1 MSYSRPSSSR
11 LIEEVLDA
19 ADQLDD
25 NSDSHPGGLAPT
37 SRTSVTKVVSIV
49 SSFNEYKRF
58 LVNEIGWGGILK
70 LPALARLNLR
80 FSKWWMSRLDGP
92 SMSVHLNATKRLRFW
107 PGDVHKVF
115 GVPCGPKNIL
125 GPDGQ
130 CSETTIQFLRS
141 VLGMPKK
148 GNQVLKAAESNLTRP
163 LSEHCSSNLEKDCF
177 KMAFVIFVIGHLLAP
192 SNKHDTSIID
202 YWGEIANTDRIAD
215 FDWCNYVLSDLIS
228 ASQQVQSDMR
238 NNKLKTHLQGCHVF
252 LQVFVLD
259 NLNLGINNIP
269 HDTYPRVASFD
280 DNKLRRMILA
290 TTSTDKLTWDYSCAP
305 IRSPHDNCYTRSTF
319 DLAAEN
325 LSRTMPQR
333 NQSPTPTLR
342 PTIPISTSL
351 SLKTPRTPTTPA
363 VPHTTVH
370 DFANYM
376 KSNYPHIVSSDIGIL
391 LRRNNA
397 IVTREATSLR
407 SSILRENT
415 TFLDKLM
422 SLLSSSCICCS
433 IRSLPCIM
441 QSSPP
446 MSTTHQNLALSGR
459 KLDMSDSEGETSS
472 STSKVPFLNRTTQDS
487 VPTTHSKKRPRINS
501 LQANSV
507 TPPSFATTS
516 NKPSTLQLAKT
527 WADTIAC
534 GVLMFNDDQNIP
546 DGAVTFAQ
554 LSDQLPTKSASRHL
568 KYATDHWTARAY
580 QPKLSIDSLASVEQ
594 FMNKLSED
602 VARRP
607 WVRHDYPRFISI
619 NGSSIRDQLVGDT
632 PLDHEVCSLIVRTIV
647 INDNIFLYPSGGFW
661 RIFFEPDLSTC
672 ILAGENLWEVR
683 SIQNQFLSQRA
694 STHLSN
700 CKMFIMPATLQT
712 GWCAYAWDMERK
724 LIHILNPC
732 ADSAQYSSVNTT
744 HDCIAEKLHVG
755 LYSCLFKF
763 FNTWHVDCLNWKKV
777 YDILASEVFTKDES
791 DLAMIQM
798 ACSFNGVGVSEMLN
812 KVNVR
817 IQKINLVADVA
828 KLIHNAGEPPVELHA
843 IVS

>member
-1 MSYSRPSSSR
+1 MLLCNHQYRPPAVPTRLLPPIINPPTHICTNVFHPNQTPNPSTHAIGFTTHSKTCFYLKIPYLHHLTKMSYSRPSSSR

-25 NSDSHPGGLAPT
+25 SSDSHPGGLAPT

-141 VLGMPKK
+141 ILGMPKK

-177 KMAFVIFVIGHLLAP
+177 KMAFVIFVIGHLLAS

-252 LQVFVLD
+252 LQ
-259 NLNLGINNIP
+259 
-269 HDTYPRVASFD
+269 
-280 DNKLRRMILA
+280 
-290 TTSTDKLTWDYSCAP
+290 
-305 IRSPHDNCYTRSTF
+305 
-319 DLAAEN
+319 
-325 LSRTMPQR
+325 
-333 NQSPTPTLR
+333 
-342 PTIPISTSL
+342 
-351 SLKTPRTPTTPA
+351 
-363 VPHTTVH
+363 
-370 DFANYM
+370 
-376 KSNYPHIVSSDIGIL
+376 VSSDIGIL

-472 STSKVPFLNRTTQDS
+472 STSKVPFFNRTTQDN

-554 LSDQLPTKSASRHL
+554 LSDRLPTKSASRHL

-647 INDNIFLYPSGGFW
+647 INDNIFLYPLGGFW

-732 ADSAQYSSVNTT
+732 ADSAQYSSLNTT

-812 KVNVR
+812 KLNVR

>member
-1 MSYSRPSSSR
+1 MLLCNHQYRPPAVPTRLLPPIINPPTHICTNVFHPNQTPNPSTHAIGFTTHSKTCFYLKIPYLHHLTKMSYSRPSSSR

-25 NSDSHPGGLAPT
+25 SSDSHPGGLAPT

-141 VLGMPKK
+141 ILGMPKK

-177 KMAFVIFVIGHLLAP
+177 KMAFVIFVIGHLLAS

-259 NLNLGINNIP
+259 NLNLGLNNIP

-305 IRSPHDNCYTRSTF
+305 
-319 DLAAEN
+319 
-325 LSRTMPQR
+325 
-333 NQSPTPTLR
+333 
-342 PTIPISTSL
+342 
-351 SLKTPRTPTTPA
+351 
-363 VPHTTVH
+363 
-370 DFANYM
+370 
-376 KSNYPHIVSSDIGIL
+376 VSSDIGIL

-472 STSKVPFLNRTTQDS
+472 STSKVPFFNRTTQDN

-554 LSDQLPTKSASRHL
+554 LSDRLPTKSASRHL

-647 INDNIFLYPSGGFW
+647 INDNIFLYPLGGFW

-732 ADSAQYSSVNTT
+732 ADSAQYSSLNTT

-812 KVNVR
+812 KLNVR

>member
-1 MSYSRPSSSR
+1 
-11 LIEEVLDA
+11 
-19 ADQLDD
+19 
-25 NSDSHPGGLAPT
+25 
-37 SRTSVTKVVSIV
+37 
-49 SSFNEYKRF
+49 
-58 LVNEIGWGGILK
+58 
-70 LPALARLNLR
+70 
-80 FSKWWMSRLDGP
+80 
-92 SMSVHLNATKRLRFW
+92 
-107 PGDVHKVF
+107 
-115 GVPCGPKNIL
+115 
-125 GPDGQ
+125 
-130 CSETTIQFLRS
+130 
-141 VLGMPKK
+141 
-148 GNQVLKAAESNLTRP
+148 
-163 LSEHCSSNLEKDCF
+163 
-177 KMAFVIFVIGHLLAP
+177 
-192 SNKHDTSIID
+192 
-202 YWGEIANTDRIAD
+202 
-215 FDWCNYVLSDLIS
+215 
-228 ASQQVQSDMR
+228 
-238 NNKLKTHLQGCHVF
+238 
-252 LQVFVLD
+252 
-259 NLNLGINNIP
+259 
-269 HDTYPRVASFD
+269 
-280 DNKLRRMILA
+280 
-290 TTSTDKLTWDYSCAP
+290 
-305 IRSPHDNCYTRSTF
+305 
-319 DLAAEN
+319 
-325 LSRTMPQR
+325 
-333 NQSPTPTLR
+333 
-342 PTIPISTSL
+342 
-351 SLKTPRTPTTPA
+351 
-363 VPHTTVH
+363 
-370 DFANYM
+370 
-376 KSNYPHIVSSDIGIL
+376 
-391 LRRNNA
+391 
-397 IVTREATSLR
+397 
-407 SSILRENT
+407 
-415 TFLDKLM
+415 
-422 SLLSSSCICCS
+422 
-433 IRSLPCIM
+433 
-441 QSSPP
+441 

-459 KLDMSDSEGETSS
+459 KLDMSDYEGETSS
-472 STSKVPFLNRTTQDS
+472 STSKVPFFNRTTQDS

-501 LQANSV
+501 LQANSA

-632 PLDHEVCSLIVRTIV
+632 PLDHEVCSLIVRTIL
-647 INDNIFLYPSGGFW
+647 INDNIFLYPSDGFW
-661 RIFFEPDLSTC
+661 RIFFEPDLPTC
-672 ILAGENLWEVR
+672 ILAGENPWEVR

-694 STHLSN
+694 STHLLN

-732 ADSAQYSSVNTT
+732 ADSTQYSSLKTT
-744 HDCIAEKLHVG
+744 HDCIAGKLHVG

-791 DLAMIQM
+791 GLAMIQM
-798 ACSFNGVGVSEMLN
+798 PCSFNGVGVSEVLN

>member
-1 MSYSRPSSSR
+1 MVWFSGGSLARQTIQASTFTSASTSGMSYSRPSSSR

-25 NSDSHPGGLAPT
+25 SSDSHPGGLAPT

-252 LQVFVLD
+252 LQ
-259 NLNLGINNIP
+259 
-269 HDTYPRVASFD
+269 
-280 DNKLRRMILA
+280 
-290 TTSTDKLTWDYSCAP
+290 

-342 PTIPISTSL
+342 PTIPTSTSL

-370 DFANYM
+370 NFANYM
-376 KSNYPHIVSSDIGIL
+376 KSNYPHI
-391 LRRNNA
+391 
-397 IVTREATSLR
+397 
-407 SSILRENT
+407 
-415 TFLDKLM
+415 
-422 SLLSSSCICCS
+422 
-433 IRSLPCIM
+433 
-441 QSSPP
+441 SSPP

-459 KLDMSDSEGETSS
+459 KLDMSDSE
-472 STSKVPFLNRTTQDS
+472 
-487 VPTTHSKKRPRINS
+487 
-501 LQANSV
+501 ANSV

-602 VARRP
+602 VARRHVFLLARIYGKYAP
-607 WVRHDYPRFISI
+607 YKTNSLANER
-619 NGSSIRDQLVGDT
+619 QLIYR
-632 PLDHEVCSLIVRTIV
+632 IVK
-647 INDNIFLYPSGGFW
+647 W
-661 RIFFEPDLSTC
+661 
-672 ILAGENLWEVR
+672 
-683 SIQNQFLSQRA
+683 
-694 STHLSN
+694 
-700 CKMFIMPATLQT
+700 
-712 GWCAYAWDMERK
+712 
-724 LIHILNPC
+724 
-732 ADSAQYSSVNTT
+732 
-744 HDCIAEKLHVG
+744 
-755 LYSCLFKF
+755 
-763 FNTWHVDCLNWKKV
+763 
-777 YDILASEVFTKDES
+777 DES

>member
-25 NSDSHPGGLAPT
+25 SSDSHPGGLAPT

-252 LQVFVLD
+252 LQV
-259 NLNLGINNIP
+259 
-269 HDTYPRVASFD
+269 
-280 DNKLRRMILA
+280 
-290 TTSTDKLTWDYSCAP
+290 
-305 IRSPHDNCYTRSTF
+305 
-319 DLAAEN
+319 
-325 LSRTMPQR
+325 
-333 NQSPTPTLR
+333 
-342 PTIPISTSL
+342 
-351 SLKTPRTPTTPA
+351 
-363 VPHTTVH
+363 
-370 DFANYM
+370 
-376 KSNYPHIVSSDIGIL
+376 SSDIGIL

-415 TFLDKLM
+415 AFLDKLM

-433 IRSLPCIM
+433 IWSLPCIM

-472 STSKVPFLNRTTQDS
+472 STSKVPFFNRTTQDS

-732 ADSAQYSSVNTT
+732 ADSAQYSSLNTT